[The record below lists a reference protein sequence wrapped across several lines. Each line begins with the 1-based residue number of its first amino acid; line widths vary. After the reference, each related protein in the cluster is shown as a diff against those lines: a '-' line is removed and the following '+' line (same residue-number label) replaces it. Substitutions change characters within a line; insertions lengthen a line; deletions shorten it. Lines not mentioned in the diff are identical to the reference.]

1 MPQLLDELR
10 QEHKSIAKV
19 LGCLDR
25 QIRIFETGGHPDFG
39 IIAAVLDYFEGFPD
53 QYHHPKEDLL
63 LARLSERD
71 QTLARVVGD
80 LAQSHVELG
89 DNLRTFATAVRAVL
103 LDAELPRDAFVGRA
117 RAFIDSQRGHLAME
131 EASFFP
137 AAERAL
143 TADDWS
149 ELGASVPRVLDPL
162 HGGEDESKYESL
174 RRNILAWDAE
184 DRWPDESYK
193 PPGLSSVSTHR
204 KDSTS

>member
-1 MPQLLDELR
+1 
-10 QEHKSIAKV
+10 
-19 LGCLDR
+19 
-25 QIRIFETGGHPDFG
+25 
-39 IIAAVLDYFEGFPD
+39 
-53 QYHHPKEDLL
+53 
-63 LARLSERD
+63 
-71 QTLARVVGD
+71 
-80 LAQSHVELG
+80 VELG

-103 LDAELPRDAFVGRA
+103 LDAKLPRDAFVGRA

-137 AAERAL
+137 AGERAF

-184 DRWPDESYK
+184 DRRPEESDK
-193 PPGLSSVSTHR
+193 PPGLSSVSTHQT
-204 KDSTS
+204 DSTS

>member
-1 MPQLLDELR
+1 
-10 QEHKSIAKV
+10 V

-25 QIRIFETGGHPDFG
+25 QMRIFETGGHPDFG

-71 QTLARVVGD
+71 QTSAHVVGD
-80 LAQSHVELG
+80 LAQAHVELG

-103 LDAELPRDAFVGRA
+103 LDAELPRDTFVGRA
-117 RAFIDSQRGHLAME
+117 RDFIDSQRRHLAME

-149 ELGASVPRVLDPL
+149 ELGASVPRILDSL
-162 HGGEDESKYESL
+162 HGGEDESKYESSDGTFWRGMRRTGGLKSPTNL
-174 RRNILAWDAE
+174 RGC
-184 DRWPDESYK
+184 
-193 PPGLSSVSTHR
+193 PGHRQVNLSAHAKRCFSGFVTFVGF
-204 KDSTS
+204 TCQ